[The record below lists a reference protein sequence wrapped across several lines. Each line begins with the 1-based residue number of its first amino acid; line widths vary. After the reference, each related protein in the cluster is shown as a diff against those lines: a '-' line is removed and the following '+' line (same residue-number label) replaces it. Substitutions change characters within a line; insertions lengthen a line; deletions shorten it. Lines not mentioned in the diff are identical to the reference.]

1 MDLEE
6 RDIIREPPSRAF
18 LETHVDAAR
27 LADFL
32 STRSPTF
39 KQRGL
44 PTSKKEAIDLM
55 LASPNLIRR
64 PILVARG
71 RAIFGFDREGFLQV
85 AGSR

>member
-1 MDLEE
+1 VEVEE
-6 RDIIREPPSRAF
+6 RDIIRQPPSRAF
-18 LETHVDAAR
+18 LEKHVEAGH

-55 LASPNLIRR
+55 LSSPNLIRR

-71 RAIFGFDREGFLQV
+71 RAIFGFDKEAFQKV
-85 AGSR
+85 AGHR